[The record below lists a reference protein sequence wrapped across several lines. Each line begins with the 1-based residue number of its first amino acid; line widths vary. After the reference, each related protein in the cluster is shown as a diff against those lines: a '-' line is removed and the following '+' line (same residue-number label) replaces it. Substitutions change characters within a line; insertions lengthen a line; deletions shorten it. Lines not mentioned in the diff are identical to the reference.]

1 MITEPTFWEIVLRVL
16 VAFAAGVL
24 VGLERESHGRAAG
37 LRTTTL
43 ACVSAAVAM
52 ILSEKLFLEGAAAGN
67 AWRPD
72 PARFGAG
79 ILTGIGFL
87 GAGTIIRHANVIRG
101 VTTAA
106 SLWFVT
112 VLGLA
117 FGSGEFALGFI
128 GLLVAVLV
136 LYLLP
141 ILEKQIQIDWYVTLT
156 VTLALDA
163 MSEEEFRRRLKA
175 HGVKVKAVDFT
186 CDFATRQKSI
196 TCELKMKR
204 KTAFAL
210 STKLLAELREC
221 PGVLQVKW
229 A

>member
-1 MITEPTFWEIVLRVL
+1 MITALSSPEIACRVL
-16 VAFAAGVL
+16 AALVAGLV

-43 ACVSAAVAM
+43 ACVASALAM
-52 ILSEKLFLEGAAAGN
+52 MLSEKLFIESAGAGN
-67 AWRPD
+67 AWRAD
-72 PARFGAG
+72 PARLGAG

-87 GAGTIIRHANVIRG
+87 GAGTILRHANVIRG

-106 SLWFVT
+106 SLWFVA

-117 FGSGEFALGFI
+117 FGSGAFVLGFT

-141 ILEKQIQIDWYVTLT
+141 ILEKRVQTDWYGALT
-156 VTLALDA
+156 VTLGLDA
-163 MSEEEFRRRLKA
+163 MSEEELRRRLKA
-175 HGVKVKAVDFT
+175 HGLKVKAVEFS
-186 CDFATRQKSI
+186 CDLAAGQKTI

-204 KTAFAL
+204 KSAFAL
-210 STKLLAELREC
+210 STQLLAELRVC

-229 A
+229 S

>member
-1 MITEPTFWEIVLRVL
+1 MMDEPTFSVIVPRVMA
-16 VAFAAGVL
+16 AFAAGVL

-43 ACVSAAVAM
+43 ACVASAVAM
-52 ILSEKLFLEGAAAGN
+52 ILSEMLFIESAAAGN
-67 AWRPD
+67 TWRPD
-72 PARFGAG
+72 PARLGAG

-87 GAGTIIRHANVIRG
+87 GAGTIIRQENVIRG

-117 FGSGEFALGFI
+117 FGSGEFVLGLV
-128 GLLVAVLV
+128 GLLAAMLV

-141 ILEKQIQIDWYVTLT
+141 ILEKQIQIDWYGTLT
-156 VTLALDA
+156 VTLGLDA
-163 MSEEEFRRRLKA
+163 MSEEELRRRLKA
-175 HGVKVKAVDFT
+175 HGLKVKAMEFT
-186 CDFATRQKSI
+186 CDLAAQQKTL

-204 KTAFAL
+204 KAAFAI
-210 STKLLAELREC
+210 STQVLAELRTC
-221 PGVLQVKW
+221 PGVVQVKW
-229 A
+229 G